1 MTSEPESIPT
11 PDIDE
16 LPDYP
21 IRRAFQQ
28 FYPDYAQ
35 MYEVSAEQDKAA
47 SLISICKTGKLGYTA
62 SYCPECGYAKIRARS
77 CNNRC
82 CPSCQAP
89 LEKKWVMERNAE
101 LISGIAYY
109 HVIFT
114 LPHELNS
121 LMSDNQKLLYGLIF
135 SSASGSLITLCR
147 DKKYMGATPGIV
159 SVLHT
164 WGQKLN
170 YHPHLHVCLSGGG
183 LTSSGHFIET
193 KHKGFII
200 PVRVLGK
207 VFRGK
212 YLAGLKDLYLS
223 GRLVLTGA
231 AAPLCDP
238 EKFRRF
244 LDRLYSKDWLPFVK
258 ETFNGNG
265 NAIKY
270 LGRYAYRTAISN
282 SRIEEISDDTVTIR
296 YTDYADHNRKKPQ
309 VFSGTE
315 FVREFLQHVLPAGFH
330 RVRLSGFLSNC
341 SKTKNLTQ
349 IGMLRHRPY
358 TGSPT
363 KGKKTSELLMMIY
376 GTDISCCPKCRHT
389 MIMGFTARAPDVPI
403 TE

>member
-1 MTSEPESIPT
+1 MTFEP
-11 PDIDE
+11 DVDQ

-21 IRRAFQQ
+21 VRKAFKK
-28 FYPDYAQ
+28 FYPAYAREH
-35 MYEVSAEQDKAA
+35 EVSDPQAKSA

-62 SYCPECGYAKIRARS
+62 SFCPECGYTKIRARS

-89 LEKKWVMERNAE
+89 LEQKWVMERNAE

-109 HVIFT
+109 HVIIT
-114 LPHELNS
+114 LPRELNG
-121 LMSDNQKLLYGLIF
+121 LIMDNQKLLYNLFF
-135 SSASGSLITLCR
+135 SAASGALITLCR

-170 YHPHLHVCLSGGG
+170 FHPHLHVCLSGGG
-183 LTSSGHFIET
+183 LTSSGQFIET

-200 PVRVLGK
+200 PVQVLGK

-212 YLAGLKDLYLS
+212 YLAGLKDLYCS
-223 GRLVLTGA
+223 GRLVLSGA
-231 AAPLCDP
+231 SASLYNPAG
-238 EKFRRF
+238 FRKL
-244 LDRLYSKDWLPFVK
+244 LDLLYSKDWLPFIK

-282 SRIEEISDDTVTIR
+282 SRIEAVTDDEVTIR
-296 YTDYADHNRKKPQ
+296 YTDYADNNRKKSL
-309 VFSGTE
+309 VFSAPE
-315 FVREFLQHVLPAGFH
+315 FIMNFLYHVLPSGFH
-330 RVRLSGFLSNC
+330 RVRLSGFLSNYI
-341 SKTKNLTQ
+341 KTKNLKY
-349 IGMLRHRPY
+349 IGALRNKPY

-363 KGKKTSELLMMIY
+363 KGKKTAELLMMIY
-376 GTDISCCPKCRHT
+376 GNDISCCPKCRHK
-389 MIMGFTARAPDVPI
+389 MITGYTARFSRQRGN
-403 TE
+403 

>member
-1 MTSEPESIPT
+1 MTFD
-11 PDIDE
+11 PDIEE

-21 IRRAFQQ
+21 ISETFRK
-28 FYPDYAQ
+28 FYPSYAAEH
-35 MYEVSAEQDKAA
+35 EVSDAQSKAA

-62 SYCPECGYAKIRARS
+62 SYCPECGYTKIWARS

-89 LEKKWVMERNAE
+89 LEQKWGMERNAE

-114 LPHELNS
+114 LPHELNG
-121 LMSDNQKLLYGLIF
+121 LMKDNQKLLYGLIF
-135 SSASGSLITLCR
+135 SSASDSLITLCR

-170 YHPHLHVCLSGGG
+170 YHPHLHVCLSGEG
-183 LTSSGHFIET
+183 LTASGQFIET
-193 KHKGFII
+193 RHKGFII
-200 PVRVLGK
+200 PVRALGK

-212 YLAGLKDLYLS
+212 NLASLKELYLS

-231 AAPLCDP
+231 SSGLRDP
-238 EKFRRF
+238 AKFRRF

-270 LGRYAYRTAISN
+270 LGRYAYRTGISN
-282 SRIEEISDDTVTIR
+282 SRIEEASDDTVTIR
-296 YTDYADHNRKKPQ
+296 YTDYADHNRKKPH

-315 FVREFLQHVLPAGFH
+315 FVRDFLQHVLPAGFH
-330 RVRLSGFLSNC
+330 RVRLSGFLSNY
-341 SKTKNLTQ
+341 SKAKNLTY

-358 TGSPT
+358 TGCPT
-363 KGKKTSELLMMIY
+363 KGKNTAELLMMIY
-376 GTDISCCPKCRHT
+376 SSDITCCPKCCHK
-389 MIMGFTARAPDVPI
+389 MIMGCPARAPDNWL